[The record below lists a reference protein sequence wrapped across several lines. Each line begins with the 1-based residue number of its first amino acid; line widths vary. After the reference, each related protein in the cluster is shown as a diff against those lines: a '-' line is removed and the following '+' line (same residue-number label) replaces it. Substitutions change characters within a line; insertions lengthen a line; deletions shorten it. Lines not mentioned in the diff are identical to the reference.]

1 MKLAKRG
8 MTRRQFLSRVAY
20 AGAATTVGTAALL
33 GSAPRRAAAGAAGRK
48 VTLRFSHS
56 WAPDP
61 VQAPGHILAL
71 RLQELAAK
79 KTDGQLEIQIFPTSQ
94 LGEERVIVEGIKMG
108 TIDLMTSGT
117 AIWANFAPKL
127 GVCDLPYLFT
137 GFAQARKVL
146 MGPAAEALAQSLV
159 QATGARTLGF
169 WGSPG
174 FRNVATKSKEV
185 KNVGD
190 LKGLKIRVIQ
200 TPTYVRTFELLGASP
215 TPMAF
220 GEVYTSIQTG
230 VLDGWEHDAPT
241 MASSKMYEVT
251 KYLARTEHLYGVC
264 FITANARKIDSLPA
278 DLKKA
283 LEESAGEA
291 CGYMFDIAA
300 QKEEGGLKILRDN
313 GMVINTF
320 DKPPA
325 VERVK
330 GYWKEYADKVG
341 AADILAKMLA

>member
-61 VQAPGHILAL
+61 VQAPGHIIAL
-71 RLQELAAK
+71 RMQELVAK

-241 MASSKMYEVT
+241 MASAKMYEVT

-264 FITANARKIDSLPA
+264 FITANARKIDALPP

-283 LEESAGEA
+283 LEEAARES
-291 CGYMFDIAA
+291 CGYMFDIAG

>member
-1 MKLAKRG
+1 MGKGNL
-8 MTRRQFLSRVAY
+8 TRRQFISRIAC
-20 AGAATTVGTAALL
+20 AGATATAATAGLL
-33 GSAPRRAAAGAAGRK
+33 GPAARSARAAAAGGK

-61 VQAPGHILAL
+61 VQAPGHIIAL
-71 RLQELAAK
+71 KLQELAAK
-79 KTDGQLEIQIFPTSQ
+79 KTGGQLEILIFPASQ
-94 LGEERVIVEGIKMG
+94 LGEERVVVEGIKMG

-117 AIWANFAPKL
+117 AIWGNFAPKL

-137 GFAQARKVL
+137 SFAQARKVL
-146 MGPAAEALAQSLV
+146 TGPAAEALAQSLV

-185 KNVGD
+185 KGLAD

-264 FITANARKIDSLPA
+264 FITANAKKLDGLPP

-283 LEESAGEA
+283 LEEAATEA
-291 CGYMFDIAA
+291 CHYMFDIAA
-300 QKEEGGLKILRDN
+300 QKEEDGLKILRDK
-313 GMVINTF
+313 GMTINVF
-320 DKPPA
+320 DKAPA

-341 AADILAKMLA
+341 AADILAKITA

>member
-1 MKLAKRG
+1 MKLSKRG
-8 MTRRQFLSRVAY
+8 MTRRQFISRVAS
-20 AGAATTVGTAALL
+20 AGAVAAVGDAGLVGLT
-33 GSAPRRAAAGAAGRK
+33 PRRAAAASGGRK

-61 VQAPGHILAL
+61 VQAPGHIIGL
-71 RLQELAAK
+71 RLQELVNK
-79 KTDGQLEIQIFPTSQ
+79 KTDGQLEIQLFPASQ
-94 LGEERVIVEGIKMG
+94 LGEERVVVEGIKMG

-117 AIWANFAPKL
+117 AIWGNFAPKL

-137 GFAQARKVL
+137 SFAQARKVL

-174 FRNVATKSKEV
+174 FRNVATKSREV
-185 KNVGD
+185 KSIGD

-230 VLDGWEHDAPT
+230 VLDGWEHDPPT

-264 FITANARKIDSLPA
+264 FITANTRKIDSLPP
-278 DLKKA
+278 DMKKA
-283 LEESAGEA
+283 LEEAAGEA
-291 CGYMFDIAA
+291 CSYMFDIAG
-300 QKEEGGLKILRDN
+300 QKEEDGLKILRDK

-320 DKPPA
+320 DKTQA
-325 VERVK
+325 TERVR

-341 AADILAKMLA
+341 AADILAKILA

>member
-1 MKLAKRG
+1 MACN
-8 MTRRQFLSRVAY
+8 RRTLSRREFISRTAMGGVAL
-20 AGAATTVGTAALL
+20 AGV
-33 GSAPRRAAAGAAGRK
+33 APRPARAAIAGK
-48 VTLRFSHS
+48 KITLRFSHS

-61 VQAPGHILAL
+61 VQAPGHIFAL
-71 RLQELAAK
+71 RLQELVAK
-79 KTDGQLEIQIFPTSQ
+79 KTDRQLEIQIFPASQ
-94 LGEERVIVEGIKMG
+94 LGEERVVVEGIKMG

-117 AIWANFAPKL
+117 AIWSNFAPKL

-137 GFAQARKVL
+137 SFAQARKVL
-146 MGPAAEALAQSLV
+146 GGLAAEALAQSLV

-185 KNVGD
+185 KSVGD

-264 FITANARKIDSLPA
+264 FITANARKIDSLPP
-278 DLKKA
+278 DLRKG
-283 LEESAGEA
+283 LEEAAGEV
-291 CGYMFDIAA
+291 CSYMFEIAG
-300 QKEEGGLKILRDN
+300 QKEEDGLKILRDK
-313 GMVINTF
+313 GMVINTI
-320 DKPPA
+320 DKAPA

>member
-1 MKLAKRG
+1 MKLSKRG
-8 MTRRQFLSRVAY
+8 TTRREFISKVAY
-20 AGAATTVGTAALL
+20 AGAAATVGTTALL
-33 GSAPRRAAAGAAGRK
+33 GAHPQRAAGQTGKK
-48 VTLRFSHS
+48 VILRFAHS
-56 WAPDP
+56 WPADP
-61 VQAPGHILAL
+61 VQAAGHIIAL
-71 RLQELAAK
+71 RLQELVAK
-79 KTDGQLEIQIFPTSQ
+79 KTNGQLEIQIFPSAQ
-94 LGEERVIVEGIKMG
+94 LGEERVVVEGIKIG

-137 GFAQARKVL
+137 GFGQARKAL
-146 MGPAAEALAQSLV
+146 MGPAADALTQSLV
-159 QATGARTLGF
+159 QATGARSLGF

-174 FRNVATKSKEV
+174 FRNVATKTREV
-185 KNVGD
+185 KNVAD

-230 VLDGWEHDAPT
+230 VLDGLEHDAPT
-241 MASSKMYEVT
+241 LASSKMYEVT
-251 KYLARTEHLYGVC
+251 KYVARTEHLYGVC

-300 QKEEGGLKILRDN
+300 QKEEDGLKILRDK

-325 VERVK
+325 VDRVK

-341 AADILAKMLA
+341 AVDILTKILA